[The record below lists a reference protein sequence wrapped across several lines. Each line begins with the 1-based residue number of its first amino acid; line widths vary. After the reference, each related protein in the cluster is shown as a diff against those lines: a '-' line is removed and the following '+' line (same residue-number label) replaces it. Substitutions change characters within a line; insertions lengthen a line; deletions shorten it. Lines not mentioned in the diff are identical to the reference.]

1 MYTIPYF
8 LINEAKNLIKVKINE
23 ITNNITD
30 EIINNIFYS
39 TPNNKNQNL
48 MLNLDKDI
56 RIAIL
61 KIIKEVIEIFD
72 NLYASSKERKKQFN
86 ISNPRCHRSI
96 MTIFGELEFD
106 RIYYYDKKDKNK
118 HFYFI
123 DTLFGFSKYD
133 RYDKLVKAI
142 AISNAMKLTKK
153 KVLK

>member
-8 LINEAKNLIKVKINE
+8 LIKEEKNLIKVKINE

-72 NLYASSKERKKQFN
+72 NLYANSKER
-86 ISNPRCHRSI
+86 
-96 MTIFGELEFD
+96 
-106 RIYYYDKKDKNK
+106 
-118 HFYFI
+118 
-123 DTLFGFSKYD
+123 
-133 RYDKLVKAI
+133 
-142 AISNAMKLTKK
+142 
-153 KVLK
+153 

>member
-39 TPNNKNQNL
+39 TPDNKNQNL
-48 MLNLDKDI
+48 MLSLDKDI

-72 NLYASSKERKKQFN
+72 NLYANSKERKKQT
-86 ISNPRCHRSI
+86 PAR
-96 MTIFGELEFD
+96 
-106 RIYYYDKKDKNK
+106 
-118 HFYFI
+118 
-123 DTLFGFSKYD
+123 FSE
-133 RYDKLVKAI
+133 R
-142 AISNAMKLTKK
+142 
-153 KVLK
+153 VLLRNG